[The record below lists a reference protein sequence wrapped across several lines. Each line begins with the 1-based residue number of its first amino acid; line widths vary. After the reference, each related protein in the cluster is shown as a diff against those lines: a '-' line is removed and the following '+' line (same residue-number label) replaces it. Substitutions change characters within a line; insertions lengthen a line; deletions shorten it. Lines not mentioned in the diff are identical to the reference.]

1 MAIEVRL
8 NVYEGPLDLL
18 LQLIEKNKIDIY
30 DIPIVEIT
38 DQYMEIVRDMQDR
51 DLGVM
56 SEFMLMAAT
65 LLDIKCRM
73 LLPAE
78 ENEEGEEEDPRAGLV
93 EQLLEYKMY
102 KYMSGELREQMDEA
116 QGSFFR
122 GRNLPPEVMKYQPQA
137 DPAELLEGVTLEK
150 LHQVFEAVLRRQN
163 ERIDPIRSRF
173 GKIEKEPLSVSE
185 KLLQIRDYA
194 VSNRTFSFRNLLEKQ
209 HSKTAVVVSFLSV
222 LELIK
227 MGHIRVIQE
236 GLFEDIQIQV
246 LDDPASWKNLTE
258 YAEAE

>member
-163 ERIDPIRSRF
+163 ERIDPIRSRYGQIEEEPVNYAERSAQTRKEIRQK
-173 GKIEKEPLSVSE
+173 GKKV
-185 KLLQIRDYA
+185 
-194 VSNRTFSFRNLLEKQ
+194 SFRSLLSRQSSKEEVIVTFLVILEMMKEGSVQATQDKPFDDIVIEVKENGKQ
-209 HSKTAVVVSFLSV
+209 
-222 LELIK
+222 
-227 MGHIRVIQE
+227 
-236 GLFEDIQIQV
+236 
-246 LDDPASWKNLTE
+246 
-258 YAEAE
+258 